1 MPLKKHNSLKNPN
14 WRETDQL
21 VIYKHDQ
28 EVEVGSTEKQLHL
41 SSQRE
46 LEASILGFKSGSAT
60 LQPNRALDSCDWP
73 GLNVCFVEVSALVN

>member
-46 LEASILGFKSGSAT
+46 LEASILGFKSDSAT
-60 LQPNRALDSCDWP
+60 LQPNRALDSCD
-73 GLNVCFVEVSALVN
+73 